1 MFFAPADGGST
12 ARMMTNGIGM
22 DMGVAH
28 KAPRGLM
35 PGGGKRWLAPGRCC
49 RAWLLVLA
57 AAFAVTSPAVAVAAA
72 AAAAAVTPDAAPSLR
87 GKRVLFLSSYDY
99 GRAGIESYTRT
110 YMNAMMEGGLAG
122 EDVVVEFL
130 NLNTLSEPA
139 LRSQMRE
146 LLLLRYNAASGHKT
160 DLIVTLQQPALD
172 YLLSA
177 LAPLAQATPVL
188 AINTSGKPLPSGS
201 PASIWQQKVN
211 VDFAGTLAQAM
222 ALFPETRQ
230 IVMAVGVSAA
240 DQELKRNMQQAAQA
254 WQGKLGVRYLDDLTL
269 QQMRLAVTQLPPDA
283 VLVTGNV
290 NRDIAGTIAT
300 PVQFA
305 AQLARL
311 ANAPAFGMYNA
322 NLGQGILGGSI
333 LNIEKAA
340 QQVAQL
346 SLGLLAGQAPAAP
359 GALLPASR
367 PVPMYDWQQIQRWN
381 ADIGRLPPQAVF
393 LNRPPN
399 IWQQHRVAVVLVGG
413 VFLMMACLLSALLLQ
428 QRRLRQ
434 AEREA
439 RDSEQRFR
447 ILVEHAPEAILVYD
461 LDLDRFVDANTS
473 AQQMLGMSR
482 ETLLTCGPFDLYSSE
497 QPDRLPLALM
507 VEEHLRRVMLGEP
520 ILVER
525 NVRRADGSVFP
536 CEVRLV
542 RLPMEGR
549 RLVRSGIV
557 DISARKH
564 SEQELLGYRDHLEEL
579 VQQRTA
585 ALSVAVTQAQSAN
598 RAKSAFLANMSH
610 ELRTPLNS
618 VIGFSQMMADSSS
631 MFEEEKQNLAII
643 NRAGHHLLTLI
654 NDILELSKI
663 EAGRMQLQTAP
674 VDLGGLLD
682 DVLEMVRMRASD
694 KGIALCLECSQ
705 VLPQVVLDGAKLRQ
719 VLLNLLSNAL
729 KFIAHGSVTLSLDCR
744 PVAHEQV
751 LLAFAVRDTGSGI
764 AEADL
769 ERIFEPFV
777 QADSTAA
784 HAGTG
789 LGLTISRES
798 VRLMHGDLRVE
809 SVLGQGSTFSFAL
822 QAPVVEAPAAAAV
835 PLGRVRRLPPSQR
848 GRAVLVVDDD
858 DNCRKLLAGLLVP
871 LGFELQQAS
880 GGAQAQAMLAAQRY
894 DLVLSDWRMP
904 QIDGLALTRWLRAQE
919 RLAQP
924 RLVIMTASAFEE
936 EKQEALA
943 AGADAFLRKPI
954 EQEYLF
960 AMLEQQLGLRF
971 GRADADPVPPLPP
984 AGAEPPQLLPALLP
998 ADLAPLAAAERA
1010 ALFDA
1015 VRALDLRGSSIV
1027 LASLATRLPQLA
1039 ARIGAMLEGH
1049 QYRQLAQLLAQAGEE
1064 GQP

>member
-57 AAFAVTSPAVAVAAA
+57 AAFAVTSPAVA

-694 KGIALCLECSQ
+694 KGIALRLECSQ

>member
-57 AAFAVTSPAVAVAAA
+57 AAFAVTSPAAVAA

>member
-57 AAFAVTSPAVAVAAA
+57 AAFAVTSPAVAAA

-359 GALLPASR
+359 GALLRASR

-381 ADIGRLPPQAVF
+381 ADISRLPPQAVF

-618 VIGFSQMMADSSS
+618 VIGFSQMMADSRS

-919 RLAQP
+919 QLAQP

>member
-705 VLPQVVLDGAKLRQ
+705 VPPQVVLDGAKLRQ

>member
-57 AAFAVTSPAVAVAAA
+57 AAFAVTSPAVAAA

-919 RLAQP
+919 QLAQP

>member
-57 AAFAVTSPAVAVAAA
+57 AAFAVTSPAVAAA

>member
-1 MFFAPADGGST
+1 MFFASAAGGSA
-12 ARMMTNGIGM
+12 ARMMMNGIGM
-22 DMGVAH
+22 DMGVASN
-28 KAPRGLM
+28 APRGLM
-35 PGGGKRWLAPGRCC
+35 PGGGMKRAALGRCC
-49 RAWLLVLA
+49 RAWLLV
-57 AAFAVTSPAVAVAAA
+57 FAGAITVA
-72 AAAAAVTPDAAPSLR
+72 TAAPAAPAASPPDNHAALH

-110 YMNAMMEGGLAG
+110 YMKAMMDGGLAG

-130 NLNTLSEPA
+130 NLNTLGEPA
-139 LRSQMRE
+139 LRAKMRE
-146 LLLLRYNAASGHKT
+146 LLLLRYSETSGHQT
-160 DLIVTLQQPALD
+160 DLIVTLQQPALE
-172 YLLSA
+172 YLLSE

-188 AINTSGKPLPSGS
+188 AINTSGKPLPAGS
-201 PASIWQQKVN
+201 PAAIWQQKAN
-211 VDFAGTLAQAM
+211 VDFAGTLSQAM
-222 ALFPETRQ
+222 ALFPETKQ
-230 IVMAVGVSAA
+230 IVMAVGVSEA
-240 DQELKRNMQQAAQA
+240 DQNLKRSMQQAAQA
-254 WQGKLGVRYLDDLTL
+254 WQGRVSMRYLDGLTL
-269 QQMRLAVTQLPPDA
+269 AQMRLEVAQLPPDA
-283 VLVTGNV
+283 LLVAGNV
-290 NRDIAGTIAT
+290 NRDVAGNLAT

-311 ANAPAFGMYNA
+311 SSVPAFGLYNA
-322 NLGQGILGGSI
+322 SVGQGVLGGSI

-340 QQVAQL
+340 QQVAQW
-346 SLGLLAGQAPAAP
+346 SLAQLAGKAPAAP
-359 GALLPASR
+359 GALLPASP
-367 PVPMYDWQQIQRWN
+367 PVPMYDWQQIQRWD
-381 ADIGRLPPQAVF
+381 ADIGRLPPHALF

-413 VFLMMACLLSALLLQ
+413 VFMMMACLLSALLLQ

-482 ETLLTCGPFDLYSSE
+482 EALLCCGPFDLYSSE
-497 QPDRLPLALM
+497 QPDRMPLALM

-525 NVRRADGSVFP
+525 NVRRSDGSVFP

-631 MFEEEKQNLAII
+631 MFEEEKHNLAII

-663 EAGRMQLQTAP
+663 EAGRMQLQAGP
-674 VDLGGLLD
+674 VDLNGLLD
-682 DVLEMVRMRASD
+682 EVLEMVRMRASD
-694 KGIALCLECSQ
+694 KGIALCLERSGVPAQ
-705 VLPQVVLDGAKLRQ
+705 VLLDGAKLRQ

-729 KFIAHGSVTLSLDCR
+729 KFIERGSVTLALDCQL
-744 PVAHEQV
+744 PGDGQA
-751 LLAFAVRDTGSGI
+751 LMAFAVSDTGSGI

-777 QADSTAA
+777 QADSSAA

-789 LGLTISRES
+789 LGLTISREF
-798 VRLMHGDLRVE
+798 VHLMQGELRVE
-809 SVLGQGSTFSFAL
+809 STLGQGSTFSFAL
-822 QAPVVEAPAAAAV
+822 QAPLVQAPAAAAS
-835 PLGRVRRLPPSQR
+835 PLGRVCRLPPSQR

-858 DNCRKLLAGLLVP
+858 GNCRKLLAGLLTP
-871 LGFELQQAS
+871 LGFELQEAS
-880 GGAQAQAMLAAQRY
+880 GGEQAQAMLTAQRF

-904 QIDGLALTRWLRAQE
+904 QMDGLALTRWLRAQE
-919 RLAQP
+919 QLVQP

-943 AGADAFLRKPI
+943 AGADDFLRKPI
-954 EQEYLF
+954 EQEHLYT
-960 AMLEQQLGLRF
+960 MLERQLGLRF
-971 GRADADPVPPLPP
+971 GRADASTARAVALDGGEAAPLLH
-984 AGAEPPQLLPALLP
+984 AELALL
-998 ADLAPLAAAERA
+998 DMGERT
-1010 ALFDA
+1010 ALLES
-1015 VRALDLRGSSIV
+1015 VRALDLRRSSIV

-1039 ARIGAMLEGH
+1039 ARIGAMLESH
-1049 QYRQLAQLLAQAGEE
+1049 QYRQLHQLLAQPEE
-1064 GQP
+1064 QGQP

>member
-57 AAFAVTSPAVAVAAA
+57 AAFAVTSPAVAAA

-359 GALLPASR
+359 GALLRASR

-381 ADIGRLPPQAVF
+381 ADISRLPPQAVF

-919 RLAQP
+919 QLAQP